1 MHSDT
6 NWMCRGEEK
15 RMEWKVKQATT
26 NNDQN
31 EQQQQQQK
39 QYIQREKKLKIN
51 YE

>member
-1 MHSDT
+1 MIPIE
-6 NWMCRGEEK
+6 CAGGKKK
-15 RMEWKVKQATT
+15 RVEWKVKQATT